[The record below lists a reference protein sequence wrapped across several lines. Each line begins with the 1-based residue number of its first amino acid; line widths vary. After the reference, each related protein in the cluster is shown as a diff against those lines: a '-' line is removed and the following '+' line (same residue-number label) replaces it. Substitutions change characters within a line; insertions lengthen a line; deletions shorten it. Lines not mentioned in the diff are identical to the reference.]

1 MICKVT
7 MASGKIY
14 TVTAVNLAH
23 ANAEAISVALRDIGP
38 EAFNHS
44 EMDIIDV
51 EIIGKE
57 YKSKP
62 AIMHW
67 PIILKFHGYTAS
79 ELMKI
84 LRDQTSRDSVKLS
97 HDIMD
102 KAVRE
107 AIPKEY
113 CVHLGTQWDGG
124 ITIELIPTKGA
135 Q

>member
-1 MICKVT
+1 
-7 MASGKIY
+7 MASGKTY
-14 TVTAVNLAH
+14 TISALNLAH
-23 ANAEAISVALRDIGP
+23 AYAKAISMALSIVEP
-38 EAFNHS
+38 ETFNYS

-51 EIIGKE
+51 EIDGKE
-57 YKSKP
+57 YKPEP

-97 HDIMD
+97 HDIID